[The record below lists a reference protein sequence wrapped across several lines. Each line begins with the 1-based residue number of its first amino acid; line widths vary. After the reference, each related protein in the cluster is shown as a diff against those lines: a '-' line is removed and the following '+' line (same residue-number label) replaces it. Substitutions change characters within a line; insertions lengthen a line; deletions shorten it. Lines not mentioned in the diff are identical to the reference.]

1 MNFNNLFH
9 REYRFVSHFWI
20 FVFIQ
25 VFFSG
30 NIFTQTKSDF
40 EEIRKGVVQ
49 IRVYSQGLDFYSPWL
64 REPPKGSTG
73 TGFLIGNNQ
82 ILTNAHV
89 VSNGKFIQVQRY
101 NQTEWYE
108 VDVKY
113 IGHDCDLAILQ
124 AKDSKFYEDEHIFE
138 FGPIPEL
145 NSPIIVV
152 GYPMGG
158 DKISVSR
165 GIVSRKD
172 QSTYSHSEIDSHLVI
187 QVDAAINP
195 GNSGGPA
202 IQDNK
207 VVGVAFQV
215 ASKGENIGYLIPTTV
230 IKYFLEDVKDGKYD
244 GYVELGVRTINS
256 YSSALRAYKKIP
268 DNYTGV
274 FVTKVF
280 KGGSAEN
287 FLKKGD
293 FLLEIDK
300 LPIGNNGTVMLD
312 HDSRVDFVEVV
323 DNKHSGEMISF
334 KFFRDGKEHNVR
346 FPAKRMVD
354 FDFMRNSYED
364 SVDYFVLGGLVFQ
377 NVSRNLLSAW
387 SKNGDTQGGSQL
399 HYRFFYFLDD
409 DMNRDVESDV
419 VLYRKLSHPINSSS
433 DYFVNMIVESVNGKL
448 IKNISDLK
456 NICQST
462 TDKFIRIQ
470 FRDIET
476 PLILNKKEVEEA
488 NTQIRKVYNLED

>member
-1 MNFNNLFH
+1 MQKRNLFGKNH
-9 REYRFVSHFWI
+9 KSLSVALFTLFI
-20 FVFIQ
+20 FLSALENLIAQ
-25 VFFSG
+25 E
-30 NIFTQTKSDF
+30 TPDF
-40 EEIRKGVVQ
+40 EQIRKGVVQ
-49 IRVYSQGLDFYSPWL
+49 IRVYSQGIDSYSPWL
-64 REPPKGSTG
+64 SEPPRGSTG
-73 TGFLIGNNQ
+73 TGFLIGDNR

-89 VSNGKFIQVQRY
+89 VSGGKFIQVQRH

-108 VDVKY
+108 VDVKF

-124 AKDSKFYEDEHIFE
+124 AKDPKFYEDGHIFE
-138 FGPIPEL
+138 LGPIPEL
-145 NSPIIVV
+145 NSPIMVV

-202 IQDNK
+202 IQNNK

-215 ASKGENIGYLIPTTV
+215 ASRGENIGYLIPTTV
-230 IKYFLEDVKDGKYD
+230 MRYFLDDVKDGKYD
-244 GYVELGVRTINS
+244 GYVELGIRTLNS

-268 DNYTGV
+268 QEFNGV

-287 FLKKGD
+287 FLKKDD

-300 LPIGNNGTVMLD
+300 LPIGKNGTVMLD
-312 HDSRVDFVEVV
+312 KDSRVDFVEIV

-334 KFFRDGKEHNVR
+334 KVFREGNVTNVQ
-346 FPAKRMVD
+346 FPAKRMAD

-377 NVSRNLLSAW
+377 PVSRNLLNAW
-387 SKNGDTQGGSQL
+387 SRSGDTQGGSQL
-399 HYRFFYFLDD
+399 HYRFHYFLDD
-409 DMNRDVESDV
+409 EMNREVDGDV

-433 DYFVNMIVESVNGKL
+433 DYFVNMIVKSVNGKV
-448 IKNISDLK
+448 IKNISEFK
-456 NICQST
+456 KICQT
-462 TDKFIRIQ
+462 TPDKFIRIQ
-470 FRDIET
+470 FRDIDT
-476 PLILNKKEVEEA
+476 PLILNKKDAEKA
-488 NTQIRKVYNLED
+488 DRQIRKTYNLDN